1 MLPMDNTGGVLTIND
16 CTISFDGTP
25 VLRIDALHIDDT
37 PRAIAVLGVSGSG
50 KSTLAALI
58 GDYLSPAAAVTGT
71 CTRNGTVSMVAQ
83 DAFGALN
90 PLMPVIKQIA
100 LTAGSID
107 AAANLLESVGLKQE
121 LHNRF
126 PLQLSGGQRQ
136 RAALAFAL
144 GPCPRLILADEVTS
158 ALDPVATAD
167 VVSTLRSVRDNN
179 DATLLFITHDRGAAA
194 ALCDQAII
202 MIPNQ
207 DGSHRAHLCTD
218 DEWAELRSLFGAG
231 QRITD
236 SSFAMTSFAMTA
248 TTETGA
254 ESMSEVSAL

>member
-1 MLPMDNTGGVLTIND
+1 MSPMDNTGGVLTIND

-37 PRAIAVLGVSGSG
+37 PRTIAVLGVSGSG

-121 LHNRF
+121 LHHRF
-126 PLQLSGGQRQ
+126 PLQL
-136 RAALAFAL
+136 AALAFAL

-248 TTETGA
+248 TAETGA

>member
-1 MLPMDNTGGVLTIND
+1 
-16 CTISFDGTP
+16 
-25 VLRIDALHIDDT
+25 
-37 PRAIAVLGVSGSG
+37 
-50 KSTLAALI
+50 
-58 GDYLSPAAAVTGT
+58 
-71 CTRNGTVSMVAQ
+71 MVAQ

-107 AAANLLESVGLKQE
+107 AATNLLESVGLKQE
-121 LHNRF
+121 LHQRF

-179 DATLLFITHDRGAAA
+179 NATLLFITHDRGAAA

-248 TTETGA
+248 TAETGA

>member
-121 LHNRF
+121 LHHRF

-144 GPCPRLILADEVTS
+144 GPCPRLILADEVT
-158 ALDPVATAD
+158 VATAD

-236 SSFAMTSFAMTA
+236 SSFAMTSFATTA
-248 TTETGA
+248 TAETGA

>member
-1 MLPMDNTGGVLTIND
+1 MSPMDNTGGLLTIND

-37 PRAIAVLGVSGSG
+37 PGA
-50 KSTLAALI
+50 
-58 GDYLSPAAAVTGT
+58 SPAAAVTGT

-121 LHNRF
+121 LHHRF

>member
-1 MLPMDNTGGVLTIND
+1 MSPMDNTGGVLTIND

-25 VLRIDALHIDDT
+25 VLRIDALHIDGT

-50 KSTLAALI
+50 KSTLAELI

-121 LHNRF
+121 
-126 PLQLSGGQRQ
+126 
-136 RAALAFAL
+136 
-144 GPCPRLILADEVTS
+144 LILADEVTS

-236 SSFAMTSFAMTA
+236 SSFAMTSFATTA
-248 TTETGA
+248 TAETGA

>member
-1 MLPMDNTGGVLTIND
+1 MSPMDNTGGVLTIND

-121 LHNRF
+121 LHHRF

-158 ALDPVATAD
+158 ALDRRCCEHPAVRARQQRRNTA
-167 VVSTLRSVRDNN
+167 VYHSRPRGSGRAVRSGHH
-179 DATLLFITHDRGAAA
+179 HDPQPGR
-194 ALCDQAII
+194 
-202 MIPNQ
+202 
-207 DGSHRAHLCTD
+207 
-218 DEWAELRSLFGAG
+218 
-231 QRITD
+231 
-236 SSFAMTSFAMTA
+236 
-248 TTETGA
+248 
-254 ESMSEVSAL
+254 